1 MDFGKDALHSDI
13 QCEFFRE
20 YYTRTYSTIFD
31 FILHSNVQYD
41 FWSSS
46 STSKGFKYCVW
57 KAGNKR
63 KVLKSFWF
71 CVFGLCFAET
81 KTKKRKIKPKLWFWA
96 SFCVVENEI
105 ENGFCD
111 FSLLGFLS
119 RFRIAK
125 SPALLLG
132 LKMLFALYRVSK
144 KTLDRVCKLQEIDSI
159 SASNKMINP
168 VLFSKLKI
176 KIGNYLI
183 SEPIRNE
190 INEFYFSKNTEKS
203 KTAWFLS
210 DWEAEILIEI
220 LGFRS

>member
-1 MDFGKDALHSDI
+1 M
-13 QCEFFRE
+13 
-20 YYTRTYSTIFD
+20 
-31 FILHSNVQYD
+31 
-41 FWSSS
+41 
-46 STSKGFKYCVW
+46 
-57 KAGNKR
+57 
-63 KVLKSFWF
+63 
-71 CVFGLCFAET
+71 

-105 ENGFCD
+105 ESD

-159 SASNKMINP
+159 SASNNSINP

-183 SEPIRNE
+183 SGPIRNE
-190 INEFYFSKNTEKS
+190 INEFYFNKNTEK
-203 KTAWFLS
+203 
-210 DWEAEILIEI
+210 
-220 LGFRS
+220 